1 MVFSAQEVFMAGLHF
16 VFYFMHIIY
25 IYIYI
30 YIYIPG
36 GGHGNPLQYTMYA
49 YIVTELILQFCS

>member
-16 VFYFMHIIY
+16 VFYFMHI
-25 IYIYI
+25 I